1 MEVSRL
7 DWDWVRVISGRSVMF
22 VVFWGRNQGDVS
34 WRVRLICAGNR
45 SVDGFLCVGL
55 VDREDFWIS
64 MGGPGTYVMFGWL
77 TLGSLVSS
85 GAVRGSGLST

>member
-1 MEVSRL
+1 M
-7 DWDWVRVISGRSVMF
+7 RVISGRSVVF
-22 VVFWGRNQGDVS
+22 VIFQGRNQGDVS
-34 WRVRLICAGNR
+34 WRVRLICAGNG
-45 SVDGFLCVGL
+45 SVDGFLCIGL

-64 MGGPGTYVMFGWL
+64 MGGLGTYVMFGWL